1 METNANAHAE
11 VASAQ
16 TATVTDL
23 VVPVDLRQIASFTD
37 LRVTEQSQVA
47 RKTELRRICQEAVD
61 EEWSS
66 LTPLL
71 SPHGDFAGG
80 AQFAHAIVAYRVYLA
95 REESFDAIAA
105 PKVTLR
111 ELWPL
116 IHEMLKKRGLVFSA
130 GFVTGMRR

>member
-1 METNANAHAE
+1 MEANAYANAE
-11 VASAQ
+11 VASA
-16 TATVTDL
+16 TPATITDL
-23 VVPVDLRQIASFTD
+23 VVPIDLRQIATFTE

-80 AQFAHAIVAYRVYLA
+80 AQFAHAIVAYRVYLS
-95 REESFDAIAA
+95 REEAFDAIS
-105 PKVTLR
+105 PRVTLR